1 MFPYLFSAGSEAN
14 VKQCV
19 LFVPGRPTV
28 YLLFI
33 SIIRNKT
40 CTFRISVCTLA
51 TYFATVNDIP
61 DTEFKVEI
69 LEDGPVKKVSVNGK
83 IYEVDYNMGGDT
95 IHSII
100 LNHKS
105 HGVQISNIGNDVYE
119 VKNKGDYF
127 QVQVIDELKKMR
139 QSRIRS
145 AAAGRQVITAQM
157 PGVILKVHV
166 KPGEEVQAGTPL
178 CVLVAMKM
186 ENEIRSPIDGVVKE
200 VYINDGDKVSVGDKM
215 LVVE

>member
-1 MFPYLFSAGSEAN
+1 MTKA
-14 VKQCV
+14 
-19 LFVPGRPTV
+19 
-28 YLLFI
+28 
-33 SIIRNKT
+33 
-40 CTFRISVCTLA
+40 LA
-51 TYFATVNDIP
+51 TYFATVNDMP

-69 LEDGPVKKVSVNGK
+69 LADGPVKKIAVNGK
-83 IYEVDYNMGGDT
+83 VYEVDYNVGGDS

-105 HGVQISNIGNDVYE
+105 HGVQISNIRDDVYE

-127 QVQVIDELKKMR
+127 QVEVIDELKKMR
-139 QSRIRS
+139 QARIQS
-145 AAAGRQVITAQM
+145 VAVGRQVIIAQM
-157 PGVILKVHV
+157 PGMILKVHV
-166 KPGEEVQAGTPL
+166 KAGQEVKAGTPL

-200 VYINDGDKVSVGDKM
+200 VYVVEGDKVSVNDKM

>member
-1 MFPYLFSAGSEAN
+1 MTKA
-14 VKQCV
+14 
-19 LFVPGRPTV
+19 
-28 YLLFI
+28 
-33 SIIRNKT
+33 
-40 CTFRISVCTLA
+40 LA
-51 TYFATVNDIP
+51 TYFATVNDMP

-83 IYEVDYNMGGDT
+83 IYDVDYNMGGDS
-95 IHSII
+95 IYSII

-105 HGVQISNIGNDVYE
+105 HGVQISTVSDDVYE

-139 QSRIRS
+139 QSRIRT

-157 PGVILKVHV
+157 PGVILRVNVEPGQEV
-166 KPGEEVQAGTPL
+166 KSGTPL

-186 ENEIRSPIDGVVKE
+186 ENEIRSPIDGIVKE
-200 VYINDGDKVSVGDKM
+200 VYINSGDKVAVNDKM

>member
-1 MFPYLFSAGSEAN
+1 MRSRVRRGNEVSKEEFIMSAKA
-14 VKQCV
+14 
-19 LFVPGRPTV
+19 
-28 YLLFI
+28 
-33 SIIRNKT
+33 
-40 CTFRISVCTLA
+40 LA

-200 VYINDGDKVSVGDKM
+200 VYINDGDKV

>member
-1 MFPYLFSAGSEAN
+1 MTKA
-14 VKQCV
+14 
-19 LFVPGRPTV
+19 
-28 YLLFI
+28 
-33 SIIRNKT
+33 
-40 CTFRISVCTLA
+40 LA
-51 TYFATVNDIP
+51 TYFATVNDLP

-83 IYEVDYNMGGDT
+83 IYEVDYNMGGDS
-95 IHSII
+95 IHSIV

-105 HGVQISNIGNDVYE
+105 HGVQISNIGNDLYE
-119 VKNKGDYF
+119 VQNKGDYY
-127 QVQVIDELKKMR
+127 QVCVVDELKKMR
-139 QSRIRS
+139 QARINS
-145 AAAGRQVITAQM
+145 KAVGRQVITAQM
-157 PGVILKVHV
+157 PGVILRVNV

-200 VYINDGDKVSVGDKM
+200 VYVGSGDKVAVNDKM

>member
-1 MFPYLFSAGSEAN
+1 MSKA
-14 VKQCV
+14 
-19 LFVPGRPTV
+19 
-28 YLLFI
+28 
-33 SIIRNKT
+33 
-40 CTFRISVCTLA
+40 LA
-51 TYFATVNDIP
+51 TYFATVNDMP

-69 LEDGPVKKVSVNGK
+69 LEDGPIKKIAVNGK
-83 IYEVDYNMGGDT
+83 IYEVDYNVGGDS

-100 LNHKS
+100 LNNKS
-105 HGVQISNIGNDVYE
+105 HGVQISNIRDDVYE

-139 QSRIRS
+139 LSRIQS
-145 AAAGRQVITAQM
+145 VAVGRQVITAQM
-157 PGVILKVHV
+157 PGVILRVNV
-166 KPGEEVQAGTPL
+166 KAGEEVKAGTPL

-200 VYINDGDKVSVGDKM
+200 VYISDGDKVAVNDKM